1 MDLIKS
7 LCMCLVF
14 LAIHTSSFSQS
25 DYPLYRMLGKT
36 KPNCK
41 ECSGV
46 TSPQKISKSNAPLEL
61 LTSDLESKDFKKIE
75 SFKQIGE
82 SQTTAGLVLVRGNHI
97 VYEKYADGAS
107 KDDLMVSFSRAK
119 SLISIAIGRSYCQGK
134 IKSLDDSLEIYLE
147 DLRGTPYGKSKISSL
162 LEMSSG
168 TRPGLASGEASP
180 GETQKWIK
188 GEKSVKQSLN
198 EFNQQVTGEGTYAYK
213 NIDTIALTLL
223 LQKVNEVEPDK
234 WFFQTVWDPIGAD
247 SDALW
252 ALDKNGIPLGSSIFL
267 ATNRDWARVGIY
279 VNRMLRNETADIC
292 MADYLKKAT
301 SKKKSTDNKEFNG
314 YGYQIWTDHAD
325 DSKHQIFWFRGV
337 SGQLVAMHPQ
347 SNSVMVLTSLND
359 SMATTAARAFINW
372 SYP

>member
-1 MDLIKS
+1 MDVIKS
-7 LCMCLVF
+7 LCMCLMF
-14 LAIHTSSFSQS
+14 LAVHTSSYSQS

-46 TSPQKISKSNAPLEL
+46 TSPQKISKSNTPLEL
-61 LTSDLESKDFKKIE
+61 LSTELEKSELKKIE
-75 SFKQIGE
+75 PFKQIGE
-82 SQTTAGLVLVRGNHI
+82 SQTTAGLVLLRGNHI

-107 KDDLMVSFSRAK
+107 KDDQMVSFSRAK
-119 SLISIAIGRSYCQGK
+119 SLISIAIGRSYCQKK
-134 IKSLDDSLEIYLE
+134 IKSLDDPLENYLD

-180 GETQKWIK
+180 GETQKWLK
-188 GEKSVKQSLN
+188 GEKSVLQSLN
-198 EFNQQVTGEGTYAYK
+198 EFNQQVASEGTFAYK
-213 NIDTIALTLL
+213 NIDTLALTLL
-223 LQKVNEVEPDK
+223 LQKVNQAGTDK
-234 WFFQTVWDPIGAD
+234 WFFDSVWDPIGAE
-247 SDALW
+247 SDAVW
-252 ALDKNGIPLGSSIFL
+252 ALDKNGMPLGSSIFL

-279 VNRMLRNETADIC
+279 MNRMLRNEVADEC
-292 MADYLKKAT
+292 MADYLKHAI
-301 SKKKSTDNKEFNG
+301 SKKKITDNKEFTG

-325 DSKHQIFWFRGV
+325 DLRHQIFWFRGV
-337 SGQLVAMHPQ
+337 AGQLVAMHPR

-372 SYP
+372 TYP